1 MLEPTPIPACAMPST
16 LAVRVPKSDAKYGGE
31 FEDAVTIEHVRF
43 DQEVPERKTGY
54 QLSDGSKGVVFV
66 DRITSTGAFAV
77 PVDSLVSVDGGDD
90 MAVVA
95 CRPRIGF
102 AEVHP
107 WELEVA

>member
-1 MLEPTPIPACAMPST
+1 MLEPMPIPVWAMPST
-16 LAVRVPKSDAKYGGE
+16 LTVRVPKADAKYGGE
-31 FEDAVTIEHVRF
+31 FEDAVAIDHVRF
-43 DQEVPERKTGY
+43 DQDVPERKTGY

-95 CRPRIGF
+95 CRPRIGL
-102 AEVHP
+102 AEVHH

>member
-1 MLEPTPIPACAMPST
+1 MLEPSPIPICAMPST
-16 LAVRVPKSDAKYGGE
+16 LTVRMPKADAKYGGE
-31 FEDAVTIEHVRF
+31 FEEAVEIGCVRF

-66 DRITSTGAFAV
+66 DRVTSTGAFAV
-77 PVDSLVSVDGGDD
+77 PVDSLVSVDGGDE
-90 MAVVA
+90 MTVVN

-102 AEVHP
+102 AEVHH